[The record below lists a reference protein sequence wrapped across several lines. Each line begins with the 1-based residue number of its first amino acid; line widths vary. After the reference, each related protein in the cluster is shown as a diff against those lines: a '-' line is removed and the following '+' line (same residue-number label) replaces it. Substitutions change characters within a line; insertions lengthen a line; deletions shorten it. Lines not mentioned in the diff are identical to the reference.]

1 MQNRKTTSSLLIL
14 LKQMEKGHFIKKGAS
29 PSQGADLWV
38 LQEHR
43 LFEVERTGRLLDSI
57 THTHT
62 HTHTHFCP
70 MLASQMIEP

>member
-1 MQNRKTTSSLLIL
+1 
-14 LKQMEKGHFIKKGAS
+14 MEKGHFIKKGAS

-62 HTHTHFCP
+62 HTHTSVLC
-70 MLASQMIEP
+70 LLLK